1 MLDKSSLTLLSCAD
15 PKIAFQLSLAVT
27 GYDFKSYPTNLII
40 VYQDKV

>member
-27 GYDFKSYPTNLII
+27 GYDFKVLSYKLNYRLSG
-40 VYQDKV
+40 